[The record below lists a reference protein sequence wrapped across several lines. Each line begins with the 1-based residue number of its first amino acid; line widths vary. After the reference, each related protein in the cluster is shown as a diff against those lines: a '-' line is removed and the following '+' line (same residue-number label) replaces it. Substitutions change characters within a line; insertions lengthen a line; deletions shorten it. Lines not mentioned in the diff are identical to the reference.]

1 MNSRSETFS
10 PRRYGPATPARQ
22 MRVRAGDGCVL
33 TVRILCEAAAEAA
46 VPVLFVHAL
55 AMDGDMWRGVVD
67 ALNHSHPQVQG
78 AMLGLDCRG
87 HGTSESGEGEF
98 TTAQFAQDMLAVLDA
113 VQAPRAHLVGCSMG
127 GTVALAFAGRYPE
140 RVASLTVVDSTAWYG
155 LEAPEK
161 WEQRAKTALSEG
173 LGALIEFQ
181 KSRWFNPKF
190 LDEQPELV
198 RQTVEVFLANRVSAY
213 ASSCRMLG
221 HADERAAM
229 TAYKGP
235 AAIVV
240 GEEDYATPLAMS
252 QLMTDQ
258 LANATLTVIPG
269 ARHYTPLEAPSQV
282 AACIAAVA
290 EN

>member
-1 MNSRSETFS
+1 MNALSETL
-10 PRRYGPATPARQ
+10 RRYGPSTVARQ
-22 MRVRAGDGCVL
+22 IRTEALDGCAL
-33 TVRILCEAAAEAA
+33 TVRVLREAVSDAAA
-46 VPVLFVHAL
+46 PVLFIHAL
-55 AMDGDMWRGVVD
+55 AMDGDMWQGVVD
-67 ALNHSHPQVQG
+67 ALTGEHPQIQG

-87 HGTSESGEGEF
+87 HGLSGTSDGAF
-98 TTAQFAQDMLAVLDA
+98 TSAQFAQDILAVLDA
-113 VQAPRAHLVGCSMG
+113 VKAPRAHLVGCSMG

-155 LEAPEK
+155 ADAPEK

-198 RQTVEVFLANRVSAY
+198 RQTVAVFLANRVAAY
-213 ASSCRMLG
+213 ASSCHMLG

-252 QLMTDQ
+252 QWMTDQ

-282 AACIAAVA
+282 AGCIAAVA
-290 EN
+290 QV